1 MKIFKREIIDLSTI
15 DETKRDEKKSYI
27 DYSKIIKVCI
37 NNIEDTIGRCIISC
51 NKRKWLD
58 KRFSIEKQ
66 EKDLLFELEQYKEYF
81 IHTITHLIPY
91 TEVIDINY
99 EMKTLTGSGE
109 GDRVKTTELIT
120 VLIKIEC
127 TQPSLISNKQ
137 EYELE
142 FNYNSKLES
151 EKGWR

>member
-1 MKIFKREIIDLSTI
+1 MKTFKREVIDLTTI

-27 DYSKIIKVCI
+27 DYSKIIKLCI

-51 NKRKWLD
+51 SKRKWLD

-81 IHTITHLIPY
+81 VYIITHLIPY
-91 TEVIDINY
+91 TEIKDIVY
-99 EMKTLTGSGE
+99 KIGTSAGSGE
-109 GDRVKTTELIT
+109 GNRVKTTELIT
-120 VLIKIEC
+120 VIIKIQC
-127 TQPSLISNKQ
+127 TQPTLINDKQ

-142 FNYNSKLES
+142 FNYSLKFYL
-151 EKGWR
+151 